1 MYPNGIVSIF
11 FYKRSPRQFYS
22 AGDTSAIHRHPG
34 QSTWNAPERRNI
46 LFPDII
52 TMDMAVVVITMMMI
66 VIKSNRVPK
75 VGKFFWT
82 IKRNKFCVRGDLG
95 MTWVTWE
102 PKFFLVLLKIIF
114 ILTVT
119 KENLFF

>member
-1 MYPNGIVSIF
+1 M
-11 FYKRSPRQFYS
+11 
-22 AGDTSAIHRHPG
+22 
-34 QSTWNAPERRNI
+34 
-46 LFPDII
+46 
-52 TMDMAVVVITMMMI
+52 VVITMMMI

-102 PKFFLVLLKIIF
+102 AKFFLVLLKIIF